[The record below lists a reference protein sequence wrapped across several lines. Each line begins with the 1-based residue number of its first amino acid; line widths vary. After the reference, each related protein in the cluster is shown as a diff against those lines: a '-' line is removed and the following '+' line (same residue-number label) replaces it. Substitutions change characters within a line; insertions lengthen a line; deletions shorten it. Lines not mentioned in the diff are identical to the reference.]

1 MGEEATVTWQ
11 QAAEQFARLRDQGA
25 ASFDPPAARFI
36 ESLLARASV
45 LSEGAQARLVAR
57 VTARVALLETAF
69 AAAREEA
76 QGRVETLQQ
85 AGGEDGKVTAAF
97 FTGDYKDA
105 SRRALRALRELK
117 RSRMPHMQAGL
128 LRLADTARTRR
139 TRLPQP
145 VARDLR
151 AMESGRPSAPPRS
164 LSTALSWAIYRETED
179 ELNAILLAAR
189 ATENMPESVGA
200 YNGLRL
206 AARSMQV
213 FAELSSPYLRTLVAR
228 LRDIAVLQRLPE
240 RKKPKTGARRSSR
253 GKP

>member
-1 MGEEATVTWQ
+1 MGAQGAVCWQ
-11 QAAEQFARLRDQGA
+11 QATEQFARLREQGA

-36 ESLLARASV
+36 ESLLARACG
-45 LSEGAQARLVAR
+45 LPQGAQARLVAR
-57 VTARVALLETAF
+57 AVARVVDLETAF
-69 AAAREEA
+69 AAAREQAKAKVEA
-76 QGRVETLQQ
+76 LQQ
-85 AGGEDGKVTAAF
+85 AGGEDGKVSTAF

-128 LRLADTARTRR
+128 LRLADTARARR

-164 LSTALSWAIYRETED
+164 LSTALSWAIYRESEE

-189 ATENMPESVGA
+189 AMEELPESVGA

-213 FAELSSPYLRTLVAR
+213 FAELSSPYLRMLVTR
-228 LRDIAVLQRLPE
+228 LRDLAVLQRLAEP
-240 RKKPKTGARRSSR
+240 KKTKAAARRR
-253 GKP
+253 TK